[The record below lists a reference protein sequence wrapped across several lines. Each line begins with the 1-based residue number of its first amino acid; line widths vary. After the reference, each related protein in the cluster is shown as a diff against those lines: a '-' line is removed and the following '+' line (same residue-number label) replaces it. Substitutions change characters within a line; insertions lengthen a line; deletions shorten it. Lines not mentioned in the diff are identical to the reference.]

1 MRADEYVVQ
10 ELLANKEKNAQLIA
24 SNAVLRQENKEE
36 IRRRAMAYVERYKGE
51 MTNDLYEETK
61 RQVEKAKI
69 GEEPKKELR
78 KETKTTKPTNETER
92 KTIAKK
98 RPTAVQA
105 DSEIRTEQP
114 RVRRRRPT
122 VTE

>member
-1 MRADEYVVQ
+1 
-10 ELLANKEKNAQLIA
+10 
-24 SNAVLRQENKEE
+24 
-36 IRRRAMAYVERYKGE
+36 MAYVERYKGE
-51 MTNDLYEETK
+51 MTSDLYEETK

-69 GEEPKKELR
+69 GEEPR
-78 KETKTTKPTNETER
+78 KETKITKPTKEVER
-92 KTIAKK
+92 KTVAKK

-105 DSEIRTEQP
+105 ESEIRTEQP